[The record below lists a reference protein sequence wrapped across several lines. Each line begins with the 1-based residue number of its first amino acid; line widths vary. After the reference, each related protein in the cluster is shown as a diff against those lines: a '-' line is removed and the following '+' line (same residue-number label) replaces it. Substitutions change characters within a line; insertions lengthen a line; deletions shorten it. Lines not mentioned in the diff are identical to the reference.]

1 MKINLMYNASD
12 MNVLGK
18 SLTTQATLDGV
29 LKAPTDVVNP
39 YIKVKMDDNLSHN
52 INYCYI
58 PQLGRYYFITDIT
71 SIRNGLWGIQ
81 CHCDVLETYKAQL
94 KNLSGVVARQ
104 EFNYNLMLDDGTLIT
119 YANPKVQ
126 LKNFSQSFSNKGHS
140 YVVVAL
146 GD

>member
-52 INYCYI
+52 INYCYNS
-58 PQLGRYYFITDIT
+58 T
-71 SIRNGLWGIQ
+71 
-81 CHCDVLETYKAQL
+81 
-94 KNLSGVVARQ
+94 
-104 EFNYNLMLDDGTLIT
+104 
-119 YANPKVQ
+119 
-126 LKNFSQSFSNKGHS
+126 
-140 YVVVAL
+140 
-146 GD
+146 